1 MADVRELG
9 SNRGFIKWPVDAAC
23 VGTTKAAEFIVQAF
37 FFFFTFFLSFKD
49 AELLNQEMRAQSAA
63 SMRTRTALSS

>member
-37 FFFFTFFLSFKD
+37 FFFFFLPFFYLSK
-49 AELLNQEMRAQSAA
+49 MQSF
-63 SMRTRTALSS
+63 